1 MSNKPK
7 YCPNCGAFLDESG
20 QCKYCGN
27 KIFEGTKPEEKS
39 KCDCVYSK
47 IEIAEDFKNCRADL
61 FFKCERCGNEL
72 KVPVDRSLLRN
83 LIGW

>member
-39 KCDCVYSK
+39 KCDCAYSK
-47 IEIAEDFKNCRADL
+47 IEIAEDFKNCRTDL
-61 FFKCERCGNEL
+61 FFKCERCGNVL
-72 KVPVDRSLLRN
+72 KVPIDESLLRS
-83 LIGW
+83 LTRW

>member
-27 KIFEGTKPEEKS
+27 KIFEGTKPEEKI

-47 IEIAEDFKNCRADL
+47 IKIAEDIKNFRADL

-72 KVPVDRSLLRN
+72 KVPVDRDLLRN